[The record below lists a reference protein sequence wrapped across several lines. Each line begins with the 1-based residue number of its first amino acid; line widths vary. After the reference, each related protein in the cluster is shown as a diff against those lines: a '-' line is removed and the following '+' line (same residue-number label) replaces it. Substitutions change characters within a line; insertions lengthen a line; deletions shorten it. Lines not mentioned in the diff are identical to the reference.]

1 MCTGSHITR
10 DRIVRPLRARQ
21 KARRFGGSTVL
32 SELVRELLRRLLSFR
47 IPSVTVKCKE
57 ERLNAVGAVAQPLK
71 SGSALPQADSGL
83 FGGALAYCRGYP
95 APREVTRAG
104 PVKLEIEV

>member
-1 MCTGSHITR
+1 MEALYFPSWSAGAIAAPFEFSHPIR
-10 DRIVRPLRARQ
+10 
-21 KARRFGGSTVL
+21 G
-32 SELVRELLRRLLSFR
+32 RRL
-47 IPSVTVKCKE
+47 VKCKE

>member
-1 MCTGSHITR
+1 MEALYFPSWSAGAIAAPFEFSHPI
-10 DRIVRPLRARQ
+10 
-21 KARRFGGSTVL
+21 
-32 SELVRELLRRLLSFR
+32 
-47 IPSVTVKCKE
+47 KE